1 MASPLDPYKEAVEQ
15 HGTRFEA
22 LLWNSREFQIARFD
36 VIASMV
42 DLTGRVVA
50 DIGCGRAD
58 FLAHLAGSGVQYGAY
73 IGVDGLKE
81 LVDFSRDRAA
91 QENLEEAT
99 FICADF
105 ARDERLFK
113 NLVKQGAEVFTFSGS
128 LNTFKQDEALQ
139 TLDRAWTALPSAK
152 HAGTGKPTGA
162 ALVFNFL
169 AASAKGTTDDPS
181 GPAHRFDTTAMLAW
195 ALDRTPR
202 AALRTDYF
210 PKGHDA
216 TIAMFV

>member
-42 DLTGRVVA
+42 DLTGRVIA

-58 FLAHLAGSGVQYGAY
+58 FVAHLAASDVQYGAY
-73 IGVDGLKE
+73 IGVDGLPE
-81 LVDFSRDRAA
+81 LVEFCRDRAR
-91 QENLEEAT
+91 QDHLEETT
-99 FICADF
+99 FIQADF
-105 ARDERLFK
+105 ADDQSLFPR
-113 NLVKQGAEVFTFSGS
+113 LVKQGAEVFTFSGS
-128 LNTFKQDEALQ
+128 LNTFKQDDAIQ
-139 TLDRAWTALPSAK
+139 TLDRAWSALPGAED
-152 HAGTGKPTGA
+152 AGTGKPTGA

-169 AASAKGTTDDPS
+169 AESAKGTSDDPT
-181 GPAHRFDTTAMLAW
+181 GPAHRFETTAMLAW
-195 ALDRTPR
+195 ALARTPR
-202 AALRTDYF
+202 VALRTDYF